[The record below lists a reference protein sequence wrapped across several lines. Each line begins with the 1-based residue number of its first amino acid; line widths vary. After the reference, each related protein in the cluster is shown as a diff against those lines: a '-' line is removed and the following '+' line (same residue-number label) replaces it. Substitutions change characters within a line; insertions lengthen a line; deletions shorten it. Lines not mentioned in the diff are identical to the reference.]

1 LKRFEDVQKKIF
13 EKINQIILT
22 DDGVPDILSRIKQT
36 RNLIY
41 AGEMHLKGAMYNIIN
56 PQLLASRTDITGKE
70 DSPPR
75 SEDTYGSKSK
85 ARSSLI
91 KRTTITNK
99 DNEIEQLKMVKHKS
113 SQQKINLNFQTK
125 DSQKMEIASDYA
137 THDKNSYK
145 RMSSKAGNSPV
156 RDLNNSQNEGY
167 SNGFIEEID
176 SENSIYQPNA
186 GSSSHLKPIGSFN
199 NVIVNEAD
207 DEYSDRE
214 VESYLFGYSGK
225 GDEYVPPRI
234 ESMGQ
239 ADITRYLVGY
249 IKIKDKKKRY
259 EIQQQKELFQAHI
272 DGLNQRI
279 DYAEKE
285 GKEYNMILHTELE
298 QFISNKKKEF
308 YQKFKDIVNLKEQH
322 GAILNSMD
330 EYSKTIKQM

>member
-56 PQLLASRTDITGKE
+56 PQLLASKTDITGRE
-70 DSPPR
+70 DSPPG
-75 SEDTYGSKSK
+75 SEATYGSKS
-85 ARSSLI
+85 RSSLK

-99 DNEIEQLKMVKHKS
+99 DDEIEQLNLVKNKS
-113 SQQKINLNFQTK
+113 SQQKHNVNFQTK
-125 DSQKMEIASDYA
+125 DSHKMENASDY
-137 THDKNSYK
+137 TTNEKNSYK
-145 RMSSKAGNSPV
+145 KMSSKAGNSPV
-156 RDLNNSQNEGY
+156 RGLNYSQNEGD
-167 SNGFIEEID
+167 SNICIEEID
-176 SENSIYQPNA
+176 SEHSIYQPNA
-186 GSSSHLKPIGSFN
+186 GSSSHLKPIGSLN
-199 NVIVNEAD
+199 NVPVNEA

-225 GDEYVPPRI
+225 GDEYIPPRI

-249 IKIKDKKKRY
+249 IKIKDKKNRY
-259 EIQQQKELFQAHI
+259 EIQQQKDLFQAHI

-308 YQKFKDIVNLKEQH
+308 YQKFKDIGNLKEQH
-322 GAILNSMD
+322 GAILNSID
-330 EYSKTIKQM
+330 EYSKTMKQM